1 MADARE
7 LRPSGK
13 VSLYWQVPVEKG
25 GGAHSFIYSVTLD
38 CRGVYPPGGKMLKRA
53 RLSVSWGDGTNCQ
66 HLLVGTMN
74 LGGAKLPRY
83 RLSACKIPRLA
94 VLGMRGGSV
103 TTLNN
108 MNVHEENVLYSGL

>member
-1 MADARE
+1 
-7 LRPSGK
+7 
-13 VSLYWQVPVEKG
+13 
-25 GGAHSFIYSVTLD
+25 
-38 CRGVYPPGGKMLKRA
+38 MLKRA